1 MNHLKISILRIKEDG
16 MKRTLLA
23 FAVYL
28 TILLP
33 AFHFSIAQ
41 QSDDIVFKAMKD
53 ELARTV
59 EKLKMEDLQRPYYVE
74 YVITEFQNLELD
86 AAFGEITRKE
96 DSRSRY
102 FSIDLRVGD
111 YSFDSTNFIGD
122 WYGTRTPIER
132 TVVDDNYEALRQ
144 DIWMA
149 TDRAYK
155 DALERYARKRAYIQ
169 TKAITDL
176 PSDLSKETPLVKI
189 GPRVD
194 LNIDKDDWE
203 KTISA
208 LSSIFK
214 EFPSIDDSELQF
226 KAVAMNRYFLNSEGF
241 KNRRGTFVILLEA
254 SASAQASD
262 GQNIYDYES
271 FSARNINDFPKEEKM
286 ATALRDLAR
295 KIVGLMDAEQPE
307 AYVGPAI
314 FTESASGEFF
324 RQLLSA
330 NISSPQQPLF
340 ADERFSEMVQ
350 KSKLVG
356 KLNFRVLPPF
366 ITAVDDPTIQDF
378 NGMPLI
384 GWFDVDDDGV
394 AARKVSLVEDGKL
407 VSLLMSRIPTRKI
420 AQSNGHARGAVYI
433 PPEGRQGNIII
444 ASNEI
449 MPYEDLK
456 ARLLDICRDMDLEY
470 GIIIKKVRDKYFFLQ
485 SDPDTDLTPA
495 QRKAELCSPVE
506 VYKVYASDAREEPV
520 RGMEFEGMT
529 VRTLKDIM
537 ATADDVNVHNFMM
550 GRNFEMPASI
560 VSPSILIEEIEL
572 KKTEKKPSKPPIL
585 KSPLSDEYGSAR
597 QIQ

>member
-537 ATADDVNVHNFMM
+537 AVADDTHVYNFMM

-560 VSPSILIEEIEL
+560 VSPSVLIEEIEL
-572 KKTEKKPSKPPIL
+572 KKTEKKPSKPPLL
-585 KSPLSDEYGSAR
+585 KSPLSDEQVSAR
-597 QIQ
+597 LVQ